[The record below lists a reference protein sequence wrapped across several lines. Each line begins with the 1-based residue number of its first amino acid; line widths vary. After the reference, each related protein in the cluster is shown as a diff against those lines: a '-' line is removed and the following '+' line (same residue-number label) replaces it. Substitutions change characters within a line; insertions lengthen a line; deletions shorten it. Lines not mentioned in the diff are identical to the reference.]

1 MKLTFIGAASTVTG
15 SKQLLEIGDK
25 TILVGCGLYQ
35 GIKNYPTRNWQS
47 PPFNL
52 SKLDAVILTHPHI
65 DH

>member
-1 MKLTFIGAASTVTG
+1 MKLTFIGAAITVTG

-47 PPFNL
+47 PPPL
-52 SKLDAVILTHPHI
+52 IYQAVILTHPHI